1 MNSQPKRRAISRRG
15 CFIPLLLMMALSVG
29 ACSLVA
35 LNIEDV
41 LRFAYRS
48 LDVSQP
54 PQPADVLV
62 ALGGSGGT
70 REARAVELYHEGYAP
85 LVLVSG
91 TAGHLNMERGL
102 AVIEA
107 SDIPDEAV
115 IINGRAT
122 NTYDEAQQVIE
133 ILISLDAESALIIT
147 DAHHTRRAMA
157 TYLHLLD
164 GRPIELTFVAAIPD
178 ILNPDRW
185 WEYEFWQEIAKE
197 FLKLPYYWFVYGV

>member
-1 MNSQPKRRAISRRG
+1 MSTQPKRRAVSRRAV
-15 CFIPLLLMMALSVG
+15 FILLLLLPLSVS
-29 ACSLVA
+29 ACALAA

-41 LRFAYRS
+41 LRSAYRF
-48 LDVSQP
+48 LDVSEP
-54 PQPADVLV
+54 PQAADVIV

-91 TAGHLNMERGL
+91 SIGENMERGL
-102 AVIEA
+102 VVIEA
-107 SDIPDEAV
+107 SDLPEDAV
-115 IINGRAT
+115 IINRGAT

-133 ILISLDAESALIIT
+133 ILMSLDAQSALIVT

-157 TYLHLLD
+157 TYLHVLD

-178 ILNPDRW
+178 ILDPDRW

-197 FLKLPYYWFVYGV
+197 FIKLPYYWFVYGV